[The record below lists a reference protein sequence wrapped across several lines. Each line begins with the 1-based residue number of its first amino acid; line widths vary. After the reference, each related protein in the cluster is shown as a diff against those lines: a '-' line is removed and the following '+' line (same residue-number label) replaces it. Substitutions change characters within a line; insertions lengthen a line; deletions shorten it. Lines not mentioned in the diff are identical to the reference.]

1 MVDYQRI
8 KPWLAGQDHGVWA
21 WWWLGL
27 CAESWCVYDSFSGA
41 KVCIFCLTT
50 KGLGKKN
57 STGIPNDD
65 DGMPV
70 L

>member
-1 MVDYQRI
+1 MVDYQHVTPQPAWQSR
-8 KPWLAGQDHGVWA
+8 KAWA
-21 WWWLGL
+21 QWWLL
-27 CAESWCVYDSFSGA
+27 RYAESWCVYDSFSGA

-65 DGMPV
+65 DGIPV